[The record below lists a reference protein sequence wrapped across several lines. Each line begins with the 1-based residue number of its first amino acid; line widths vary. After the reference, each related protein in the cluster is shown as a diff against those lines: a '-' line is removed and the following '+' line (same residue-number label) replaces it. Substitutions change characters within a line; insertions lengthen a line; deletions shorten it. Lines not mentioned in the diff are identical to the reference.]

1 MKFWN
6 MLSLEVIRM
15 LIKDCSFVISA
26 VNSSQYPKE
35 DLPEI
40 AFVGRSNV
48 GKSSLINSLLN
59 RKKLVKVSS
68 SPGKTRMINFF
79 LVNNEIMFVDLPGY
93 GYAAVSKEEKMK
105 WAPMIEEYLTKRN
118 NLKSVVLL
126 VDIRHKPTK
135 DDKMMY
141 DFIKHYKGKVLVV
154 ATKLDKIS
162 KNALNKNL
170 SLIDET
176 LVLDNNDVL
185 MPYSSENHNGREEL
199 WEEIRS
205 NLF

>member
-1 MKFWN
+1 
-6 MLSLEVIRM
+6 M
-15 LIKDCSFVISA
+15 LIKDCRFIISA
-26 VNSSQYPKE
+26 VKSSQYPE
-35 DLPEI
+35 GDLPEI

-68 SPGKTRMINFF
+68 NPGKTRTINFF
-79 LVNNEIMFVDLPGY
+79 MVNGEIMFVDLPGY
-93 GYAAVSKEEKMK
+93 GYAAVSREEKMK
-105 WAPMIEEYLTKRN
+105 WAPMIEDYLTKRN

-126 VDIRHKPTK
+126 VDIRHKPTE

-141 DFIKHYKGKVLVV
+141 DFIKHYKDKVIVV

-170 SLIDET
+170 LLIEKT
-176 LVLDNNDVL
+176 LKIDNNDVL
-185 MPYSSENHNGREEL
+185 IPYSSENHKGREAL
-199 WEEIRS
+199 WEEIIKNCS
-205 NLF
+205 L

>member
-1 MKFWN
+1 
-6 MLSLEVIRM
+6 M
-15 LIKDCSFVISA
+15 LIKDCRFIISA
-26 VNSSQYPKE
+26 VKSSQYPE
-35 DLPEI
+35 GDLPEI

-68 SPGKTRMINFF
+68 NPGKTRTINFF
-79 LVNNEIMFVDLPGY
+79 MVNGEIMFVDLPGY
-93 GYAAVSKEEKMK
+93 GYAAVSREEKKK
-105 WAPMIEEYLTKRN
+105 WAPMIEDYLTKRN

-126 VDIRHKPTK
+126 VDIRHKPTE

-141 DFIKHYKGKVLVV
+141 DFIKHYKDKVIVV

-170 SLIDET
+170 LLIEKT
-176 LVLDNNDVL
+176 LKIDNNDVL
-185 MPYSSENHNGREEL
+185 IPYSSENHKGREAL
-199 WEEIRS
+199 WEEIVKNCS
-205 NLF
+205 L

>member
-1 MKFWN
+1 
-6 MLSLEVIRM
+6 M
-15 LIKDCSFVISA
+15 LIKDCRFIISA
-26 VNSSQYPKE
+26 VKSSQYPE
-35 DLPEI
+35 GDLPEI

-68 SPGKTRMINFF
+68 NPGKTRTINFF
-79 LVNNEIMFVDLPGY
+79 MVNGEIMFVDLPGY
-93 GYAAVSKEEKMK
+93 GYAAVSREEKKK
-105 WAPMIEEYLTKRN
+105 WAPMIEDYLTKRN

-126 VDIRHKPTK
+126 VDIRHKPTE

-141 DFIKHYKGKVLVV
+141 DFIKHYKDKVIVV

-170 SLIDET
+170 LLIEKT
-176 LVLDNNDVL
+176 LKIDNNDVL
-185 MPYSSENHNGREEL
+185 IPYSSENHKGREAL
-199 WEEIRS
+199 WEEIIKNCS
-205 NLF
+205 L